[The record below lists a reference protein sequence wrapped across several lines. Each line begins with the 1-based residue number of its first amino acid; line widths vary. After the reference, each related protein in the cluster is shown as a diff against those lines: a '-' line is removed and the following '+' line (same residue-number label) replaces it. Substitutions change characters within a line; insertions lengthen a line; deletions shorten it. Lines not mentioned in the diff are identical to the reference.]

1 MRRFI
6 TVWSLCC
13 AILFAWSIS
22 GQAAIIFDNSSRGD
36 AQSNREAENSSIAAI
51 TVSAPTS
58 IGQIGAMLDPSGNG
72 NLRYVIF
79 NLGTSALLFQTG
91 PQAFVDTGLGF
102 YLSAYPRRLQVLHSF
117 PGSPTASGPS
127 LMLLVCGKS
136 TIPAPGTHS
145 LRITSPLATI

>member
-58 IGQIGAMLDPSGNG
+58 IGQIGARPCEN
-72 NLRYVIF
+72 
-79 NLGTSALLFQTG
+79 
-91 PQAFVDTGLGF
+91 
-102 YLSAYPRRLQVLHSF
+102 
-117 PGSPTASGPS
+117 PGSQIARRKFFSIS
-127 LMLLVCGKS
+127 SV
-136 TIPAPGTHS
+136 
-145 LRITSPLATI
+145 